1 MHNQIWAITVENLAE
16 QLAATQ
22 GGRLH
27 TCQLLPYLPLSLE
40 LVKSVLDA
48 LTQSQAVEMIESPEG
63 SFYTFLDLLDA
74 KPSPFRVDRCVYSR
88 EPLKDSE
95 YGVITNSVREQI
107 YSELEQLSQTQNWA
121 AQAIN
126 EHELLYLINNLP
138 SPVRRSQ
145 VAGHS
150 RLPFKQAEQHL
161 HHLIEQRTL
170 QFDSKT
176 RALSSPP
183 LRYPQ
188 HTYQKNASF
197 IRQFPA
203 ALKEERE
210 LNLIRL
216 LKHILFVFLGC
227 ICLAVTARVN
237 PFMIILLGFAISSL
251 ICIHHLKPRQSSHTV

>member
-27 TCQLLPYLPLSLE
+27 ACQLLPYLPLSLA
-40 LVKSVLDA
+40 LVEDA
-48 LTQSQAVEMIESPEG
+48 LSALSQSQAIEKIKSSEG

-74 KPSPFRVDRCVYSR
+74 KPTSFRVDRCVYSR
-88 EPLKDSE
+88 ETLQDSE
-95 YGVITNSVREQI
+95 YGVITNTVREQI
-107 YSELEQLSQTQNWA
+107 YAELHQLSRSQNWA
-121 AQAIN
+121 AEAIN
-126 EHELLYLINNLP
+126 EHELLYLINHLP

-161 HHLIEQRTL
+161 RTMLEQQTL
-170 QFDSKT
+170 QIDPNT
-176 RALSSPP
+176 GELSSPP

-188 HTYQKNASF
+188 HAYQKNAAF

-216 LKHILFVFLGC
+216 LKSILFVFLGC
-227 ICLAVTARVN
+227 ICLAVTARVH
-237 PFMIILLGFAISSL
+237 PIVIILLGFAISTIL
-251 ICIHHLKPRQSSHTV
+251 CLNHLRRT